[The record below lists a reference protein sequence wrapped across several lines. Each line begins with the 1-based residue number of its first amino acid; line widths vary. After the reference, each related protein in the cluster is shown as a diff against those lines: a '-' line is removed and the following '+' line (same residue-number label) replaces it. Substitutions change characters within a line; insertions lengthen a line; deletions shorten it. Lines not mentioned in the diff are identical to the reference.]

1 MNLIGMYIGYQFIE
15 GVLEGILIGIFAP
28 VEEQITMPK
37 LGEIYK
43 GSIK

>member
-1 MNLIGMYIGYQFIE
+1 MNLLGMYLGYQMIE

-37 LGEIYK
+37 LGEIFK
-43 GSIK
+43 GSIR